1 MNEKEMN
8 EKEMNEKH
16 IENDIENDWC
26 YVESQSQSEDTDDVI
41 KVTMT
46 SHNLNECPNE
56 YESFSTQKNTYY
68 IESVLFKSNVS
79 RIYLVHT
86 HNENHNENHNNG
98 ISENTTDNFKNCKD
112 CRKFIIKKYHKE
124 SIKQAKNE
132 YKILKKLNSKYII
145 SIVDK
150 DLKNGILVMN
160 KYSQDMFDLLVTCQ
174 ATAKKLSTHSLK
186 KYVTEL
192 INALFYL
199 HTNDVAHFD
208 IKPENVLLTNDHH
221 VIFID
226 FGFAK
231 RMKSNKAYEAKGTP
245 FYAAPEL
252 SDHEQGFDAFK
263 ADVWALGMTI
273 FLLLERR
280 RPFNLDNLQDKSDVT
295 IDKVWK
301 LINSE
306 ELVFF
311 SKSDFYREYH
321 YLISK
326 MLAKNPKKRWNIYE
340 VKAEND
346 KINKKYVD
354 LHITF

>member
-1 MNEKEMN
+1 MSFKEN
-8 EKEMNEKH
+8 DK
-16 IENDIENDWC
+16 ENDIENDWC
-26 YVESQSQSEDTDDVI
+26 YVESQSQSQSDESQDII
-41 KVTMT
+41 KVNIA
-46 SHNLNECPNE
+46 SYNECPSKF
-56 YESFSTQKNTYY
+56 ESFSTLKMTYY
-68 IESVLFKSNVS
+68 IETVLFKSNVS

-86 HNENHNENHNNG
+86 HH
-98 ISENTTDNFKNCKD
+98 DDDYKDCKD
-112 CRKFIIKKYHKE
+112 CHQYIIKKYHKE
-124 SIKQAKNE
+124 SINQAKNE
-132 YKILKKLNSKYII
+132 YKILRKLDSKYII
-145 SIVDK
+145 SIIDK

-174 ATAKKLSTHSLK
+174 SNAKKLSRHSLK
-186 KYVTEL
+186 KYITEL

-221 VIFID
+221 VVFID

-231 RMKSNKAYEAKGTP
+231 RMKSRKAYEAKGTP

-252 SDHEQGFDAFK
+252 CDHDNGFDAFK
-263 ADVWALGMTI
+263 ADVWALGMTL

-280 RPFNLDNLQDKSDVT
+280 RPFDLDNLQNQTDITV
-295 IDKVWK
+295 DKVWNV
-301 LINSE
+301 INKE
-306 ELVFF
+306 ELQFY

-326 MLAKNPKKRWNIYE
+326 MLTKKPNKRWDIYE

-354 LHITF
+354 LHV